1 MRLPQGKKQGCH
13 QIWGD
18 KSDKTSADMN
28 RKGKPL
34 EVWGMAQSQRLF
46 WKFLDSGLQTSAF
59 PLPNNNPAWAS
70 GVPEPNE
77 FEFRKSLELIR
88 KGLVFV
94 CLVSLF
100 LVSSPNIPIYS
111 KILKVLLFTGFCHSS
126 GRNAKKKLHM
136 ILDPE
141 WLALQVGKQE
151 MHTSKSE

>member
-1 MRLPQGKKQGCH
+1 M
-13 QIWGD
+13 
-18 KSDKTSADMN
+18 
-28 RKGKPL
+28 
-34 EVWGMAQSQRLF
+34 
-46 WKFLDSGLQTSAF
+46 
-59 PLPNNNPAWAS
+59 
-70 GVPEPNE
+70 PEPNE

-141 WLALQVGKQE
+141 WLALQVGK
-151 MHTSKSE
+151 